1 MFCAVVTFNSSVVIS
16 SGNWLVGISA
26 AAMYATHWE
35 KGEWR
40 GSGGGVKEEGG
51 EEERRMREKSKSA
64 LRCTT
69 ADAKSHLGC

>member
-40 GSGGGVKEEGG
+40 GSEGGGRRRGEKDEG
-51 EEERRMREKSKSA
+51 EE
-64 LRCTT
+64 
-69 ADAKSHLGC
+69 

>member
-1 MFCAVVTFNSSVVIS
+1 MRASVFCAVVTFNSSVVIS

-40 GSGGGVKEEGG
+40 GSEGGGRRRGEKDEG
-51 EEERRMREKSKSA
+51 EE
-64 LRCTT
+64 
-69 ADAKSHLGC
+69 

>member
-1 MFCAVVTFNSSVVIS
+1 MRASVFCAVVTFNSSVVIS

-35 KGEWR
+35 KGKWRRKGKGR
-40 GSGGGVKEEGG
+40 GSGGGVKEEG

-64 LRCTT
+64 L
-69 ADAKSHLGC
+69 